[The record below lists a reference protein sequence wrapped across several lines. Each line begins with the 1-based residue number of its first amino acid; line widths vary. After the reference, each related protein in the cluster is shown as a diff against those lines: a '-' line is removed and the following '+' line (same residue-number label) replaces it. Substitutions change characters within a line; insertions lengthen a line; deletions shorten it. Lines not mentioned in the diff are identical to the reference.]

1 MRRVMLCAAL
11 AAASVL
17 VATVLV
23 ATGVQAAG
31 DGYPAAGP
39 QMPAGAT
46 SEREPAPAPATSG
59 QTEVEKRLARLE
71 ELRKQGSLGVGPSFQ
86 HVNDHENLRKMFRRI
101 RDLIRGGQ
109 YARANTLG
117 ATLLPDEERLKA
129 GLREG
134 TPESEV
140 QRILA
145 LEKSSLP
152 DEVYKIFAPDSLAS
166 EVRLYRATTE
176 ELISCPKDTAA
187 HDVFPK
193 NAQKV
198 ARELLRPGITW
209 WIVEL
214 AVPGQEQGF
223 RYHLIFFDGAHWT
236 MLGPIW
242 AAPK

>member
-1 MRRVMLCAAL
+1 MRRVMLCAVL

-17 VATVLV
+17 VAR
-23 ATGVQAAG
+23 GVQAAG

-39 QMPAGAT
+39 RIPAGAT
-46 SEREPAPAPATSG
+46 SEREQAPAPATSG
-59 QTEVEKRLARLE
+59 QSEVEKRLARLE
-71 ELRKQGSLGVGPSFQ
+71 ELRKQGSLGVGPTFQ

-101 RDLIRGGQ
+101 RDLIRAGQ
-109 YARANTLG
+109 YARASTLG
-117 ATLLPDEERLKA
+117 ATLLPDEARLRA
-129 GLREG
+129 GLRDG
-134 TPESEV
+134 TPPAEID
-140 QRILA
+140 RILA
-145 LEKSSLP
+145 LEKASLP

-176 ELISCPKDTAA
+176 ELMSPPKDTAA